1 MEFPV
6 LLNLPDALLRELTSA
21 AAECRCEPSVFA
33 AQVIEATLAARRLPT
48 VAAGRCGARVPGWVP
63 EPEQDPKPEIDE
75 NFSGPL
81 EPLDIPAAAD
91 LESLEGIGD

>member
-1 MEFPV
+1 MEFSV
-6 LLNLPDALLRELTSA
+6 LLNLPDVLLRELTAA

-63 EPEQDPKPEIDE
+63 DAEQDPMPGVDE
-75 NFSGPL
+75 NFGGPL
-81 EPLDIPAAAD
+81 EPLDIPAAED
-91 LESLEGIGD
+91 LASLEDIA